1 MRISEDQICA
11 RISEMLKEKGFNV
24 VASEVVEGYKKP
36 AVFVNCSPAS
46 IELLNRDV
54 EEVTDTIEI
63 KYIPKIE
70 TVSHCSKVAQIIRNI
85 FMYKPF
91 DIGDRHLTI
100 QRIEFER
107 NETEEYILYATFDL
121 QYQQETPDFDEYE
134 NLETIE
140 MVTKINEE
148 DRGN

>member
-70 TVSHCSKVAQIIRNI
+70 TVSHCSKDYQ
-85 FMYKPF
+85 
-91 DIGDRHLTI
+91 
-100 QRIEFER
+100 
-107 NETEEYILYATFDL
+107 EYIHVQAVRHRRQTSHH
-121 QYQQETPDFDEYE
+121 TA
-134 NLETIE
+134 N
-140 MVTKINEE
+140 
-148 DRGN
+148 